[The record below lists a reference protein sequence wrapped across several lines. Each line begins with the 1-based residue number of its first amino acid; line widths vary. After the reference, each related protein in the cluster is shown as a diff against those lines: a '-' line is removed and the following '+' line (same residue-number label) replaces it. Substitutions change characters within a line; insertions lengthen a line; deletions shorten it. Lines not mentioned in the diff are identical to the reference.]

1 MAADAVVVVAPR
13 TTVNAALV
21 WLGDLSLSVG
31 VNTAVTWLA
40 PIVSAGGRS
49 VWALPASLTTT
60 VTVLPP

>member
-1 MAADAVVVVAPR
+1 MVVEPR
-13 TTVNAALV
+13 TTVKAAVV

-49 VWALPASLTTT
+49 VWALPPLTAT
-60 VTVLPP
+60 VTVLPA